1 MTFKNSSYNEREKT
15 RWLLMRQSQGFIP
28 TLREVPA
35 DAEVKSHQLLLR
47 AGFVRQS
54 ASGVYT
60 FLPLGQRVLQKVEAI
75 IREEMNRAGAL
86 ELLMPALQPAELWQ
100 QSGRWYSY
108 GPELMRLKD
117 RHERDFVLGPTH
129 EEMITTIVRDEV
141 KTYKRL
147 PLILYQIQTKFR
159 DEKRPRFGL
168 LRGREFI
175 MKDAYSFHTSQESL
189 DETYNKMYEAYAN
202 IFRRCGL
209 NFRAV
214 IADSGAMGGKDTH
227 EFMVLSDIGEDTI
240 AYSDASDYAA
250 NIEMAPVVTTYEK
263 SSEPLVELKKVATP
277 EQKTI
282 AEVASYLQ
290 VAPER
295 CIKSLLFNVD
305 GRYVLVLVRGDHEA
319 NDVKVKN
326 VLDATVV
333 ELATP
338 EETERVMNCPV
349 GSLGPIG
356 VSEEVTI
363 IADHAVAAIV
373 NGVCGAN
380 EEGYH
385 YTGVNPDR
393 DFAVSQYA
401 DLRFVQEGDPS
412 PDGNGTIRF
421 ARGIEVGHVFK
432 LGTKYSEAMNAV
444 YLDENGRTQTMIMGC
459 YGIGVSRLVAA
470 IAEQFADEN
479 GLVWPVSV
487 APFHVH
493 LLTANA
499 KSDEQRMLAE
509 EWYEK
514 LGQAG
519 FDVLYDDRPERAGVK
534 FADSDLIGIPLR
546 VTVGKRASEGV
557 VEVKVRKTGETF
569 DVPVG
574 ELIETVRRLLQG

>member
-1 MTFKNSSYNEREKT
+1 
-15 RWLLMRQSQGFIP
+15 MRQSQAFIP

-47 AGFVRQS
+47 AGFIRQS

-60 FLPLGQRVLQKVEAI
+60 FLPLGQRVLQKIEAI
-75 IREEMNRAGAL
+75 IREEMNRIGGM

-117 RHERDFVLGPTH
+117 RHERDFALGPTH
-129 EEMITTIVRDEV
+129 EEMITAIVRDEV

-147 PLILYQIQTKFR
+147 PLVLYQIQTKFR

-168 LRGREFI
+168 LRGREFM
-175 MKDAYSFHTSQESL
+175 MKDAYSFHTTKESL
-189 DETYNKMYEAYAN
+189 DETYNDMYNAYSN

-214 IADSGAMGGKDTH
+214 IADSGAIGGKDTH

-263 SSEPLVELKKVATP
+263 SSEPPAELKKVATP
-277 EQKTI
+277 GQKTI
-282 AEVASYLQ
+282 DEVASYLQ
-290 VAPER
+290 VSPER

-319 NDVKVKN
+319 NEVKVKN
-326 VLDATVV
+326 VLNATVV

-338 EETERVMNCPV
+338 EETERVMGAPV

-356 VSEEVTI
+356 VSEAVMV

-385 YTGVNPDR
+385 YIGVNPDR

-412 PDGNGTIRF
+412 PDGKGTIRF

-444 YLDENGRTQTMIMGC
+444 YLDENGQTKTMIMGC

-479 GLVWPVSV
+479 GLVWPASV
-487 APFHVH
+487 APFHIH

-499 KSDEQRMLAE
+499 KSDEQRALAE

-519 FDVLYDDRPERAGVK
+519 FEVLYDDRPERAGVK
-534 FADSDLIGIPLR
+534 FADSDLIGIPVR
-546 VTVGKRASEGV
+546 VTVGKRAGEGI

-574 ELIETVRRLLQG
+574 ELTDTVRRLLQG

>member
-1 MTFKNSSYNEREKT
+1 
-15 RWLLMRQSQGFIP
+15 MRQSQAFIP

-47 AGFVRQS
+47 AGFIRQS

-60 FLPLGQRVLQKVEAI
+60 FLPLGQRVLQKIEAI
-75 IREEMNRAGAL
+75 IREEMNRIGGM

-117 RHERDFVLGPTH
+117 RHGRDFALGPTH
-129 EEMITTIVRDEV
+129 EEMITAIVRDEV

-147 PLILYQIQTKFR
+147 PLVLYQIQTKFR

-168 LRGREFI
+168 LRGREFM
-175 MKDAYSFHTSQESL
+175 MKDAYSFHTSKESL
-189 DETYNKMYEAYAN
+189 DETYNDMYNAYSN

-214 IADSGAMGGKDTH
+214 IADSGAIGGKDTH

-263 SSEPLVELKKVATP
+263 SSEPPAELKKVATP
-277 EQKTI
+277 GQKTI
-282 AEVASYLQ
+282 DEVASYLQ
-290 VAPER
+290 VSPER

-319 NDVKVKN
+319 NEVKVKN

-338 EETERVMNCPV
+338 EETERVMGAPV

-356 VSEEVTI
+356 VSEAVMV

-385 YTGVNPDR
+385 YIGVNPDR

-412 PDGNGTIRF
+412 PDGKGTIRF

-444 YLDENGRTQTMIMGC
+444 YLDENGQTKTMIMGC

-479 GLVWPVSV
+479 GLVWPASV
-487 APFHVH
+487 APFHIH

-499 KSDEQRMLAE
+499 KSDEQRALAE

-519 FDVLYDDRPERAGVK
+519 FEVLYDDRPERAGVK
-534 FADSDLIGIPLR
+534 FADSDLIGIPVR
-546 VTVGKRASEGV
+546 VTVGKRAGEGI

-574 ELIETVRRLLQG
+574 ELTDTVRRLLQG

>member
-1 MTFKNSSYNEREKT
+1 
-15 RWLLMRQSQGFIP
+15 MRQSQAFIP

-47 AGFVRQS
+47 AGFIRQS

-75 IREEMNRAGAL
+75 IREEMNRIGAM

-117 RHERDFVLGPTH
+117 RHERDFALGPTH
-129 EEMITTIVRDEV
+129 EEMITAIVRDEV

-147 PLILYQIQTKFR
+147 PLVLYQIQTKFR

-168 LRGREFI
+168 LRGREFM
-175 MKDAYSFHTSQESL
+175 MKDAYSFHTSKESL
-189 DETYNKMYEAYAN
+189 DETYNNMYEAYAN

-214 IADSGAMGGKDTH
+214 IADSGAIGGKDTH

-250 NIEMAPVVTTYEK
+250 NIEMAPVVATYEK
-263 SSEPLVELKKVATP
+263 SDEPPAELKKVATP
-277 EQKTI
+277 GQKTI
-282 AEVASYLQ
+282 AEVASHLQ
-290 VAPER
+290 ISPER

-319 NDVKVKN
+319 NEVKVKN

-338 EETERVMNCPV
+338 EETERVMNAPI

-356 VSEEVTI
+356 VSEDVTV

-385 YTGVNPDR
+385 YIGVNPGR

-401 DLRFVQEGDPS
+401 DLRFVKEGDPS
-412 PDGNGTIRF
+412 PDGKGTIRF

-444 YLDENGRTQTMIMGC
+444 YLDENGQTQTMIMGC

-470 IAEQFADEN
+470 IAEQFADEH
-479 GLVWPVSV
+479 GLVWPASV
-487 APFHVH
+487 APFHIH

-499 KSDEQRMLAE
+499 KSDEQRALAE

-519 FDVLYDDRPERAGVK
+519 FEVLYDDRPERAGVK

-546 VTVGKRASEGV
+546 VTVGKRAGEGV

-569 DVPVG
+569 DVPVS
-574 ELIETVRRLLQG
+574 ELVDTARRLLQS

>member
-1 MTFKNSSYNEREKT
+1 
-15 RWLLMRQSQGFIP
+15 MRQSQAFIP

-47 AGFVRQS
+47 AGFIRQS
-54 ASGVYT
+54 TSGVYT

-75 IREEMNRAGAL
+75 IREEMNRIGAM

-117 RHERDFVLGPTH
+117 RHERDFALGPTH
-129 EEMITTIVRDEV
+129 EEMITAIVRDEV

-147 PLILYQIQTKFR
+147 PLVLYQIQTKFR

-175 MKDAYSFHTSQESL
+175 MKDAYSFHTSKESL
-189 DETYNKMYEAYAN
+189 DETYNNMYEAYAN

-214 IADSGAMGGKDTH
+214 IADSGAIGGKDTH

-250 NIEMAPVVTTYEK
+250 NIEMAPVVATYEK
-263 SSEPLVELKKVATP
+263 PDEPPAELKKVATP
-277 EQKTI
+277 GQKTI

-295 CIKSLLFNVD
+295 CIKSLLFHVD

-319 NDVKVKN
+319 NEVKVKN

-333 ELATP
+333 RLATP
-338 EETERVMNCPV
+338 EETRQVMNAPV

-356 VSEEVTI
+356 VKEEVKV
-363 IADHAVAAIV
+363 IADHAIAAIV

-385 YTGVNPDR
+385 YTGVNPGR
-393 DFAVSQYA
+393 DFPVSQYA
-401 DLRFVQEGDPS
+401 DLRFVQEGDPA
-412 PDGNGTIRF
+412 PDGKGTIRF

-444 YLDENGRTQTMIMGC
+444 YLDENGQAQTMIMGC

-470 IAEQFADEN
+470 IAEQFADEH

-499 KSDEQRMLAE
+499 KSDEQRALAE
-509 EWYEK
+509 EWYDK

-546 VTVGKRASEGV
+546 VTVGKRAGEGV
-557 VEVKVRKTGETF
+557 VEVKVRKTGESF
-569 DVPVG
+569 DVPVAD
-574 ELIETVRRLLQG
+574 LIETVRRLLQG

>member
-1 MTFKNSSYNEREKT
+1 
-15 RWLLMRQSQGFIP
+15 MRQSQAFIP

-47 AGFVRQS
+47 AGFIRQS

-75 IREEMNRAGAL
+75 IREEMNRIGAM
-86 ELLMPALQPAELWQ
+86 ELFMPALQPAELWQ

-117 RHERDFVLGPTH
+117 RHERDFALGPTH
-129 EEMITTIVRDEV
+129 EEMITAIVRDEV

-147 PLILYQIQTKFR
+147 PLVLYQIQTKFR

-168 LRGREFI
+168 LRGREFM
-175 MKDAYSFHTSQESL
+175 MKDAYSFHTSKESL
-189 DETYNKMYEAYAN
+189 DETYNNMYEAYAN

-214 IADSGAMGGKDTH
+214 IADSGAIGGKDTH

-250 NIEMAPVVTTYEK
+250 NIEMAPVVATYEK
-263 SSEPLVELKKVATP
+263 SDEPPAELKKVATP
-277 EQKTI
+277 GQKTI
-282 AEVASYLQ
+282 AEVASHLQ
-290 VAPER
+290 ISPER

-319 NDVKVKN
+319 NEVKVKN

-338 EETERVMNCPV
+338 EETERVMNAPI

-356 VSEEVTI
+356 VSEDVTV

-385 YTGVNPDR
+385 YIGVNPGR

-401 DLRFVQEGDPS
+401 DLRFVKEGDPS
-412 PDGNGTIRF
+412 PDGKGTIRF

-444 YLDENGRTQTMIMGC
+444 YLDENGQTQTMIMGC

-470 IAEQFADEN
+470 IAEQFADEH
-479 GLVWPVSV
+479 GLVWPASV
-487 APFHVH
+487 APFHIH

-499 KSDEQRMLAE
+499 KSDEQRALAE

-519 FDVLYDDRPERAGVK
+519 FEVLYDDRPERAGVK

-546 VTVGKRASEGV
+546 VTVGKRAGEGV

-569 DVPVG
+569 DVPVS
-574 ELIETVRRLLQG
+574 ELVDTARRLLQS

>member
-1 MTFKNSSYNEREKT
+1 
-15 RWLLMRQSQGFIP
+15 MRQSQAFIP

-47 AGFVRQS
+47 AGFIRQS

-75 IREEMNRAGAL
+75 IREEMNRIGAM
-86 ELLMPALQPAELWQ
+86 ELFMPALQPAELWQ

-117 RHERDFVLGPTH
+117 RHERDFALGPTH
-129 EEMITTIVRDEV
+129 EEMITAIVRDEV

-147 PLILYQIQTKFR
+147 PLVLYQIQTKFR

-168 LRGREFI
+168 LRGREFM
-175 MKDAYSFHTSQESL
+175 MKDAYSFHTSKESL
-189 DETYNKMYEAYAN
+189 DETYNDMYNAYSN

-214 IADSGAMGGKDTH
+214 IADSGAIGGKDTH

-250 NIEMAPVVTTYEK
+250 NIEMAPVVATYEK
-263 SSEPLVELKKVATP
+263 SDEPPAELKKVATP
-277 EQKTI
+277 GQKTI
-282 AEVASYLQ
+282 AEVASHLQ
-290 VAPER
+290 ISPER
-295 CIKSLLFNVD
+295 CIKSLLFNVN

-319 NDVKVKN
+319 NEVKVKN

-338 EETERVMNCPV
+338 EETERVMNAPI

-356 VSEEVTI
+356 VSEDVI
-363 IADHAVAAIV
+363 VIADHAVAAIV

-385 YTGVNPDR
+385 YIGVNPGR

-412 PDGNGTIRF
+412 PDGKGTIRF

-444 YLDENGRTQTMIMGC
+444 YLDENGQTQTMIMGC

-470 IAEQFADEN
+470 IAEQFADEH
-479 GLVWPVSV
+479 GLVWPASV
-487 APFHVH
+487 APFHIH

-499 KSDEQRMLAE
+499 KSDEQRALAE

-519 FDVLYDDRPERAGVK
+519 FEVLYDDRPERAGVK

-546 VTVGKRASEGV
+546 VTVGKRAGEGV

-569 DVPVG
+569 DVPVS
-574 ELIETVRRLLQG
+574 ELVDTARRLLQS

>member
-1 MTFKNSSYNEREKT
+1 
-15 RWLLMRQSQGFIP
+15 MRQSQAFIP

-47 AGFVRQS
+47 AGFIRQS

-75 IREEMNRAGAL
+75 IREEMNRIGAM
-86 ELLMPALQPAELWQ
+86 ELFMPALQPAELWQ

-117 RHERDFVLGPTH
+117 RHERDFALGPTH
-129 EEMITTIVRDEV
+129 EEMITAIVRDEV

-147 PLILYQIQTKFR
+147 PLVLYQIQTKFR

-168 LRGREFI
+168 LRGREFM
-175 MKDAYSFHTSQESL
+175 MKDAYSFHTSKESL
-189 DETYNKMYEAYAN
+189 DETYNNMYEAYAN

-214 IADSGAMGGKDTH
+214 IADSGAIGGKDTH

-250 NIEMAPVVTTYEK
+250 NIEMAPVVATYEK
-263 SSEPLVELKKVATP
+263 SDEPPAELKKVATP
-277 EQKTI
+277 GQKTI
-282 AEVASYLQ
+282 AEVASHLQ
-290 VAPER
+290 ISPER

-319 NDVKVKN
+319 NEVKVKN

-338 EETERVMNCPV
+338 EETERVMNAPI

-356 VSEEVTI
+356 VSEDVTV
-363 IADHAVAAIV
+363 IADYAVAAIV

-385 YTGVNPDR
+385 YIGVNPGR

-401 DLRFVQEGDPS
+401 DLRFVKEGDPS
-412 PDGNGTIRF
+412 PDGKGTIRF

-444 YLDENGRTQTMIMGC
+444 YLDENGQTQTMIMGC

-470 IAEQFADEN
+470 IAEQFADEH
-479 GLVWPVSV
+479 GLVWPASV
-487 APFHVH
+487 APFHIH

-499 KSDEQRMLAE
+499 KSDEQRALAE

-519 FDVLYDDRPERAGVK
+519 FEVLYDDRPERAGVK

-546 VTVGKRASEGV
+546 VTVGKRAGEGV

-569 DVPVG
+569 DVPVS
-574 ELIETVRRLLQG
+574 ELVDTARRLLQS

>member
-1 MTFKNSSYNEREKT
+1 
-15 RWLLMRQSQGFIP
+15 MRQSQAFIP

-47 AGFVRQS
+47 AGFIRQS

-60 FLPLGQRVLQKVEAI
+60 FLPLGQRVLQKIEAI
-75 IREEMNRAGAL
+75 IREEMNRIGGM

-117 RHERDFVLGPTH
+117 RHERDFALGPTH
-129 EEMITTIVRDEV
+129 EEMITAIVRDEV

-147 PLILYQIQTKFR
+147 PLVLYQIQTKFR

-168 LRGREFI
+168 LRGREFM
-175 MKDAYSFHTSQESL
+175 MKDAYSFHTSKESL
-189 DETYNKMYEAYAN
+189 DETYNDMYNAYSN

-214 IADSGAMGGKDTH
+214 IADSGAIGGKDTH

-263 SSEPLVELKKVATP
+263 SSEPPAELKKVATP
-277 EQKTI
+277 GQKTI
-282 AEVASYLQ
+282 DEVASYLQ
-290 VAPER
+290 VSPER

-319 NDVKVKN
+319 NEVKVKN

-338 EETERVMNCPV
+338 EETKRVMGAPV

-356 VSEEVTI
+356 VSEAVMV

-385 YTGVNPDR
+385 YIGVNPDR

-412 PDGNGTIRF
+412 PDGKGTIRF

-444 YLDENGRTQTMIMGC
+444 YLDENGQTKTMIMGC

-479 GLVWPVSV
+479 GLVWPASV
-487 APFHVH
+487 APFHIH

-499 KSDEQRMLAE
+499 KSDEQRALAE

-519 FDVLYDDRPERAGVK
+519 FEVLYDDRPERAGVK
-534 FADSDLIGIPLR
+534 FADSDLIGIPVR
-546 VTVGKRASEGV
+546 VTVGKRAGEGI

-574 ELIETVRRLLQG
+574 ELTDTVRRLLQG

>member
-1 MTFKNSSYNEREKT
+1 
-15 RWLLMRQSQGFIP
+15 MRQSQAFIP

-47 AGFVRQS
+47 AGFIRQS

-60 FLPLGQRVLQKVEAI
+60 FLPLGQRVLQKVESI
-75 IREEMNRAGAL
+75 IREEMNRIGAL
-86 ELLMPALQPAELWQ
+86 ELFMPALQPAELWQ

-117 RHERDFVLGPTH
+117 RHERDFALGPTH
-129 EEMITTIVRDEV
+129 EEMITAIVRDEV

-147 PLILYQIQTKFR
+147 PLVLYQIQTKFR

-175 MKDAYSFHTSQESL
+175 MKDAYSFHTSKESL
-189 DETYNKMYEAYAN
+189 DETYNNMYEAYAN

-214 IADSGAMGGKDTH
+214 IADSGAIGGKDTH

-250 NIEMAPVVTTYEK
+250 NIEMAPVVATYEK
-263 SSEPLVELKKVATP
+263 SDEPPAQLKKVATP
-277 EQKTI
+277 GQKTI
-282 AEVASYLQ
+282 DEVTSYLQ
-290 VAPER
+290 VSPER
-295 CIKSLLFNVD
+295 CIKSLLFRVD

-333 ELATP
+333 EWATP
-338 EETERVMNCPV
+338 EETERVMNAPI

-356 VSEEVTI
+356 VSEDVTV

-385 YTGVNPDR
+385 YIGVNPGR

-401 DLRFVQEGDPS
+401 DLRFVKEGDPS
-412 PDGNGTIRF
+412 PDGKGTIRF

-444 YLDENGRTQTMIMGC
+444 YLDENGQTQTMIMGC

-470 IAEQFADEN
+470 IAEQFADEH
-479 GLVWPVSV
+479 GLVWPASV
-487 APFHVH
+487 APFHIH

-499 KSDEQRMLAE
+499 KSDEQRALAE

-514 LGQAG
+514 LEQAG
-519 FDVLYDDRPERAGVK
+519 FEVLYDDRPERAGVK
-534 FADSDLIGIPLR
+534 FADSDLIGLPLR
-546 VTVGKRASEGV
+546 VTVGKRAGEGV
-557 VEVKVRKTGETF
+557 VEVKVRKTGESF
-569 DVPVG
+569 DVPVS
-574 ELIETVRRLLQG
+574 ELVDTVRRLLQS